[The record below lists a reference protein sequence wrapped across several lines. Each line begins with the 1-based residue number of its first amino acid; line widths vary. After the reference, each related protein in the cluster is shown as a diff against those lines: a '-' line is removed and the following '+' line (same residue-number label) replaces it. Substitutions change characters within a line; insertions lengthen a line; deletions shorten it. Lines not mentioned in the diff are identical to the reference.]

1 MEIVSAVI
9 ISFDIKPASQSPKG
23 FNLSGHSSMSRF
35 NFDKVISHLYDTDR
49 DRHRAD

>member
-1 MEIVSAVI
+1 MITGNVLL
-9 ISFDIKPASQSPKG
+9 SFDIKPASQSPKG

-49 DRHRAD
+49 DGHKAD